1 MSEVYINSSGNY
13 NEFVDG
19 ELQNEASFIA
29 NYDGDILDLA
39 VKNND
44 QEYYTQ
50 LDNNEL
56 LNLLDAGYYP
66 MDRDDLTVRLQND
79 FPIKRSKSR
88 SKKASKR
95 GTKREKRLTK
105 RETINLI
112 ESVF

>member
-19 ELQNEASFIA
+19 EFVNDAEYVAS
-29 NYDGDILDLA
+29 YDGDMLDLA

-56 LNLLDAGYYP
+56 LELLDSGYYP
-66 MDRDDLTVRLQND
+66 MDRDDLISTS
-79 FPIKRSKSR
+79 SK
-88 SKKASKR
+88 
-95 GTKREKRLTK
+95 
-105 RETINLI
+105 
-112 ESVF
+112 